1 MAISKSSK
9 ILASDVSG
17 KVDTAGTGLSKSGTT
32 LSLKA
37 SGVTAGS
44 YGPSANASPAHGKTF
59 SVPYLTVDTYGR
71 LTSCSTKTITLP
83 NAGAS
88 AAVSYITSTSLSQ
101 SWYCVYSNGFIAQ
114 GGYINSQEGRT
125 TRTVTF
131 PKAFTNT
138 TYAVLSNGNE
148 GGAGGATGGEIYW
161 NVTQVKAKTKT
172 TCNITASCEEQIAIS
187 WIAFGY

>member
-1 MAISKSSK
+1 MAITTNSK

-71 LTSCSTKTITLP
+71 LTACSTKTITLP
-83 NAGAS
+83 AAGAS
-88 AAVSYITSTSLSQ
+88 AATDYVTEYKNDSTTKYRKWKSGFKEVWMRIVGGSTAYTLPISFTTEP
-101 SWYCVYSNGFIAQ
+101 NGTY
-114 GGYINSQEGRT
+114 G
-125 TRTVTF
+125 TVTTCHIHEDITCTTTTV
-131 PKAFTNT
+131 KMEGVCYNT
-138 TYAVLSNGNE
+138 QSFDVY
-148 GGAGGATGGEIYW
+148 
-161 NVTQVKAKTKT
+161 
-172 TCNITASCEEQIAIS
+172 IS
-187 WIAFGY
+187 GY

>member
-1 MAISKSSK
+1 MAITTNSK

-71 LTSCSTKTITLP
+71 LTACSTKTITLP
-83 NAGAS
+83 AAGAAS
-88 AAVSYITSTSLSQ
+88 ATAYVTTTGGTAPT
-101 SWYCVYSNGFIAQ
+101 WWRKWSNGFIEQ
-114 GGYINSQEGRT
+114 GGR
-125 TRTVTF
+125 
-131 PKAFTNT
+131 
-138 TYAVLSNGNE
+138 
-148 GGAGGATGGEIYW
+148 ATGGKYNSQGTLSFPVAFKNTNYTIVGTAQHGEH
-161 NVTQVKAKTKT
+161 NSDGVSFKDSTKLST
-172 TCNITASCEEQIAIS
+172 AIEAITNYNGDYGGTYPYDWYACG
-187 WIAFGY
+187 F